1 MNKKLSKEEY
11 NYAKGCLKRYNY
23 NCINIMNIRAD
34 ILSIGSQNLDGMPKA
49 PYNIS
54 DNVLNSVIKL
64 QEDEQLQKSIKEY
77 KAVVQ
82 ALELI
87 NKDCKIIFN
96 KYYILSKTKWE
107 VIESGMSE
115 RTFERRNQELIYA
128 VHNEL
133 KKSWRKIGGILTKYV
148 IKLVQVKKSQIE
160 ISNPM
165 R

>member
-1 MNKKLSKEEY
+1 MNKRLSKEEY

-34 ILSIGSQNLDGMPKA
+34 ILSIGGQNIDGMPKA
-49 PYNIS
+49 PYSIS
-54 DNVLNSVIKL
+54 DNVFNSLIKL
-64 QEDEQLQKSIKEY
+64 QEDEQLQKSIREY

-82 ALELI
+82 ALELT
-87 NKDCKIIFN
+87 NKDCKMILK
-96 KYYILSKTKWE
+96 KYYILSKSKWE

-133 KKSWRKIGGILTKYV
+133 KKVGG
-148 IKLVQVKKSQIE
+148 KLAE
-160 ISNPM
+160 F
-165 R
+165 